1 MAVGL
6 HNYIFLMI
14 CFSFVLFV
22 AFLWT
27 AVFFWF
33 FFFVCFLLW
42 VKSIWEISQ
51 LPEMSL
57 RSFLE
62 MFCRWKSCLVT
73 CLGKLFS
80 GQDGGILLY
89 IYIYVCVCIH
99 TLRQEVVHVRK
110 FLSMALRL
118 SGFCLLLQMMFQG
131 HWIATA
137 AVSVG
142 SLFNADLVFSIYL
155 LFTVVI
161 YSLHFKSSSHWFWRF
176 WPPPVVAFVSSSNK
190 RGRNI
195 MQPRSQPRGSFM
207 KMFYCSHADG
217 CTLAEIGSR
226 QKYLFVFPSQKKDS
240 REKPATKITNSSRD
254 VCVNVWI

>member
-89 IYIYVCVCIH
+89 IYMCVCLH
-99 TLRQEVVHVRK
+99 TYTKTGGGACKEVPINGIKVKWVLSSVANDVSRPLDRHCRCFCRFSLQRRPCVQHLSVVHCCHI
-110 FLSMALRL
+110 L
-118 SGFCLLLQMMFQG
+118 
-131 HWIATA
+131 TA
-137 AVSVG
+137 
-142 SLFNADLVFSIYL
+142 F
-155 LFTVVI
+155 
-161 YSLHFKSSSHWFWRF
+161 
-176 WPPPVVAFVSSSNK
+176 
-190 RGRNI
+190 
-195 MQPRSQPRGSFM
+195 
-207 KMFYCSHADG
+207 
-217 CTLAEIGSR
+217 
-226 QKYLFVFPSQKKDS
+226 
-240 REKPATKITNSSRD
+240 
-254 VCVNVWI
+254 